1 MSKGNAI
8 FISISTSAMT
18 AWRLSPARSGRWA
31 PKNCDYE
38 YDWSRSCRRCST
50 WDQVKMKMKKTQ
62 SGQSS
67 AHATA

>member
-1 MSKGNAI
+1 MSKGTAI
-8 FISISTSAMT
+8 CISTSIFAVAVAAAVAMT

-50 WDQVKMKMKKTQ
+50 WDQVKMKMKKT
-62 SGQSS
+62 
-67 AHATA
+67 